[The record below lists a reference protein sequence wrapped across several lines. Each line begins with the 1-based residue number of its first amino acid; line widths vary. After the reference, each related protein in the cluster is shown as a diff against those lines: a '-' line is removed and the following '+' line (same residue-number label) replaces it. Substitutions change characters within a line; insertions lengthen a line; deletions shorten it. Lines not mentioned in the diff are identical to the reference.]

1 MARSSATAAVRE
13 ALLTRLAAVART
25 IGLQTRVTEIEGP
38 AVGAAIL
45 ALDLVRRIGSE
56 RRFDEAWLMLVGFF
70 GRYPLEDEVL
80 DVIRRSRT
88 DSPLAVATT
97 LLERHFASAGGAVAR
112 RIEIVDGADIV
123 DVDFSAK
130 SAHNTGIQ
138 RVVRNVAPIL
148 ATTHG
153 VTLAAWIDDNSGLRR
168 LRAVESARFGLG
180 VPGVREDEV
189 HDDVLLV
196 PWKGRLLLSEVTAFE
211 RSPLVAS
218 LARFSGTAVNAIGYD
233 AIPIV
238 SRENVNRRE
247 AVKFSAYLAAIKWM
261 SNVIAISAAAAEEF
275 GGFTD
280 MLRSQGLAGP
290 RVVEILLP
298 ADDVKAI
305 GDPDPLARPL
315 IAVVGSK
322 EPRKNHVAVLVAAE
336 QLWRE
341 GLDFELLFIGSYGW
355 DTRVFRAWLTRAVK
369 AGRPVSAPKFV
380 DDAALWTA
388 YAHARFTVF
397 PSLHE
402 GYGLPVAESLAY
414 GTPVITSAYGSTAE
428 IARAGGC
435 VVVDP
440 RDDDQLV
447 RAMRTLLTS
456 DSELDRLRAEARA
469 RPTSTWT
476 DWALAAWRVVEGS

>member
-1 MARSSATAAVRE
+1 M
-13 ALLTRLAAVART
+13 
-25 IGLQTRVTEIEGP
+25 
-38 AVGAAIL
+38 L
-45 ALDLVRRIGSE
+45 ALDLVFRIASE
-56 RRFDEAWLMLVGFF
+56 RRFDEAWLTLVGFF
-70 GRYPLEDEVL
+70 GRYPLDEEVL
-80 DVIRRSRT
+80 DLVRRART
-88 DSPLAVATT
+88 DDPLAVATT
-97 LLERHFASAGGAVAR
+97 ILERHFASAGGAVAR
-112 RIEIVDGADIV
+112 RIEVVSGADIV

-168 LRAVESARFGLG
+168 LRDVESARFGLPIDG
-180 VPGVREDEV
+180 D
-189 HDDVLLV
+189 HDDVGGPDSDVLLV
-196 PWKGRLLLSEVTAFE
+196 PWSGRLLLSEVTAFE

-218 LARFSGTAVNAIGYD
+218 LARFSGTAVSAIGYD

-247 AVKFSAYLAAIKWM
+247 AVKFSAYLAAVKWM

-275 GGFTD
+275 QGFAD
-280 MLRSQGLAGP
+280 MLSSQGLTGP
-290 RVVEILLP
+290 RVVENLLP
-298 ADDVKAI
+298 ADAVRAI
-305 GDPDPLARPL
+305 GAREPRSRPL
-315 IAVVGSK
+315 VAVVGSK

-355 DTRVFRAWLTRAVK
+355 DTRLFRSWLRRAITT
-369 AGRPVSAPKFV
+369 GRPVSAPKFV
-380 DDAALWTA
+380 DDDALWTA
-388 YAHARFTVF
+388 YSQARFTVF

-414 GTPVITSAYGSTAE
+414 GTPVITSDYGSTAE
-428 IARAGGC
+428 IALGGGC
-435 VVVDP
+435 LTVDP

-447 RAMRTLLTS
+447 SAMRTLLT
-456 DSELDRLRAEARA
+456 DDGVLDGLRTEAAA
-469 RPTSTWT
+469 RPTVTWT
-476 DWALAAWRVVEGS
+476 EWSLGAWRIMENS